1 MGDAMSRNLQFMFAG
16 LLVLTP
22 VTFALALP
30 QSAEVHEIKM
40 TAKKYQF
47 DPNVITVKQGEK
59 VRLIIT
65 ALDRK
70 HGFKL
75 DAFRIN
81 QVLEKGDPATIEF
94 TADKSGTF
102 EFHCSVVCGLGHHRM
117 KGKLIVEPAR

>member
-1 MGDAMSRNLQFMFAG
+1 MSKYLLFLLAG
-16 LLVLTP
+16 ILFSTP
-22 VTFALALP
+22 VPGVGGTP
-30 QSAEVHEIKM
+30 QSADVHEIKM
-40 TAKKYQF
+40 TAKKYQY

-75 DAFRIN
+75 DAFGIN
-81 QVLEKGDPATIEF
+81 QVLEKGDPTIIEF
-94 TADKSGTF
+94 TADKPGTF

-117 KGKLIVEPAR
+117 KGKLIVEPAP